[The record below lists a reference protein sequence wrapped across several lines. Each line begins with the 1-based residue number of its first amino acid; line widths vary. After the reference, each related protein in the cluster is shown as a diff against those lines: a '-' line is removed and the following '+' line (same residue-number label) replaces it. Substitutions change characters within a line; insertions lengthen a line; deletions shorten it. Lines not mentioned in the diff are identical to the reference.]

1 MLKMCSRFVGI
12 GPAVIDHRGV
22 AVLAARVAVADRYS
36 RGSFPRVPQPR
47 RGDLDRLYVIAIGE
61 LPGANGRGA
70 RCDDRLEQTPAVQVA
85 APRQASA
92 RYRRA
97 PRRRHRRTGAPPEG
111 DVPLKAARRRRGRS
125 LR

>member
-1 MLKMCSRFVGI
+1 MCSRFVGI

-70 RCDDRLEQTPAVQVA
+70 RCDDRLEQTPAVQLQH
-85 APRQASA
+85 PA
-92 RYRRA
+92 R
-97 PRRRHRRTGAPPEG
+97 HQLGI
-111 DVPLKAARRRRGRS
+111 AARRVVDTDEPVRHLKATFR
-125 LR
+125 